1 MEKEN
6 KSSIKTMKNGAYVAS
21 QISNFKTSTGDC
33 IKTQKTMVLCRCGQS
48 KNKPFCDATHVKIN
62 FNSAKKE
69 GCQPDQVDDYIG
81 KGVTIHDN
89 RGVCSHVGYCTDNL
103 PLVFLMGKDP
113 WIDPNGAPVAEV
125 IRVIKMCPSGAL
137 SYSVDSIKHDTLD
150 REPGVSLRK
159 DGPYT
164 VVGAIQLE
172 DYDKSTPQSKE
183 HYTLCRCGGSK
194 NKPFCDGSHWYNNFK
209 HDETTIPK
217 EECPENTKK
226 Q

>member
-1 MEKEN
+1 METKN
-6 KSSIKTMKNGAYVAS
+6 NPKIKTLKNGPYVAS
-21 QISNFKTSTGDC
+21 QLSTFKTSKGDC

-62 FNSAKKE
+62 FNSSKKD
-69 GCQPDQVDDYIG
+69 GRQPDQVDDYVG

-103 PLVFLMGKDP
+103 PSVFLMGKEP
-113 WIDPNGAPVAEV
+113 WIDPNGAPVADV
-125 IRVIKMCPSGAL
+125 IRVIRMCPSGAL
-137 SYSVDSIKHDTLD
+137 SYSVDGVKHDTID
-150 REPGVSLRK
+150 RESSVSLRK

-164 VVGAIQLE
+164 VVGEVELE
-172 DYDKSTPQSKE
+172 DTDKSEPQSKE

-194 NKPFCDGSHWYNNFK
+194 NKPFCDGTHWYNKFK
-209 HDETTIPK
+209 HDETKIPT
-217 EECPENTKK
+217 ENCQEKTKK